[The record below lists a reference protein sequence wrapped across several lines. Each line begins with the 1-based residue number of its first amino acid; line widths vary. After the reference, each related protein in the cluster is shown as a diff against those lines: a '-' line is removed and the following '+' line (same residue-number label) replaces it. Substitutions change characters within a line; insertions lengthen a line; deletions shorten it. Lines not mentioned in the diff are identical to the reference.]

1 MSSVFRAPL
10 TPLRFLERSAEDV
23 PVEPAAET
31 FGVPLTELTVES
43 GASDGEDATTCPTY
57 LFRHRQRRTPTTTR
71 DQKQTTPT
79 ETGKEK
85 TTPIETNTQTNTS
98 TEPAP

>member
-1 MSSVFRAPL
+1 ML
-10 TPLRFLERSAEDV
+10 SAFGPARPRG
-23 PVEPAAET
+23 PVKPPQ
-31 FGVPLTELTVES
+31 G
-43 GASDGEDATTCPTY
+43 
-57 LFRHRQRRTPTTTR
+57 RTPTTTR